1 MKLKCLMMLAVT
13 LAFSACSG
21 QAIKTENN
29 KAVNSTG
36 LPKADVKVNK
46 EYDENGN
53 LIRYDSSY
61 TYYYSGIQGDS
72 IAEDSIYD
80 RFRTMFDSE
89 FPFSYDPFF
98 NNVFF
103 QDSLMKYD
111 FYKEDFF
118 TQRFRQNLK
127 QTEKMFQKMDSIKN
141 KFFLEQLPSK

>member
-1 MKLKCLMMLAVT
+1 MLAVT
-13 LAFSACSG
+13 LIFGACSG
-21 QAIKTENN
+21 QGVKTENSN
-29 KAVNSTG
+29 IINSKD
-36 LPKADVKVNK
+36 LPKANVKVNK

-61 TYYYSGIQGDS
+61 TYYYSSIENDS

-80 RFRTMFDSE
+80 KFRTMFDSE
-89 FPFSYDPFF
+89 FPFSYHPFF
-98 NNVFF
+98 NDIFF
-103 QDSLMKYD
+103 QDSLIKYD

-141 KFFLEQLPSK
+141 KFFMEQFPKK